1 MITLN
6 INGLIS
12 PIKRAQTSRLDGAA
26 EAIFLLHHQNFNN
39 RYHLRINEWKNIFKT
54 NGSKKQTREVILISV
69 KIDFKPKV
77 IRRYREE
84 H

>member
-1 MITLN
+1 MVKQKQSFCCTT
-6 INGLIS
+6 
-12 PIKRAQTSRLDGAA
+12 KTSIIDTTPM
-26 EAIFLLHHQNFNN
+26 E
-39 RYHLRINEWKNIFKT
+39 KNIFKA
-54 NGSKKQTREVILISV
+54 NGSKKQTREVILISI